1 MPKCVV
7 VDPSFEWSEAR
18 SQKRIPWDH
27 TIIYEMHVR
36 GFTKQFPKI
45 KDKLGGTFAGLGQ
58 KEVVDYI
65 RSLGVTS
72 VELLPIHS
80 FVNDSQLLEKGLTNY
95 WGYNSIAF
103 LAPDSRYAFEREQTL
118 REFKEMVAL
127 TRRRFGG
134 NSGCCL

>member
-1 MPKCVV
+1 
-7 VDPSFEWSEAR
+7 
-18 SQKRIPWDH
+18 
-27 TIIYEMHVR
+27 MHVR
-36 GFTKQFPKI
+36 GFTKLFPKI
-45 KDKLGGTFAGLGQ
+45 KDKVRGTYAGLGQ

-103 LAPDSRYAFEREQTL
+103 LAPDSRGPGYTSLKKHPLFAPLNDAKGSFCAVT
-118 REFKEMVAL
+118 V
-127 TRRRFGG
+127 
-134 NSGCCL
+134 

>member
-1 MPKCVV
+1 METMDDLTFDERDSAPFMPKCVV

-45 KDKLGGTFAGLGQ
+45 KEKLRGTFAGLGQ

-80 FVNDSQLLEKGLTNY
+80 FVNDSQLLEKGLTN
-95 WGYNSIAF
+95 
-103 LAPDSRYAFEREQTL
+103 
-118 REFKEMVAL
+118 
-127 TRRRFGG
+127 
-134 NSGCCL
+134 